1 MPTVHRNVVRGR
13 RPVIDHQASAPPVP
27 IPRDHVGEFV
37 IPGSGR
43 RIWWTGRVAVGLHY
57 QREPV
62 TKEQARSAR
71 WVQALLLADEPIA
84 ARPLPAPHPSPVA
97 WVAATARAVCRDV
110 ATWLDAT
117 GQALRRW
124 TPTVDH

>member
-1 MPTVHRNVVRGR
+1 MSTVPRSLVRSR
-13 RPVIDHQASAPPVP
+13 RPAIDHQASAPPVP

-37 IPGSGR
+37 MPGSGR
-43 RIWWTGRVAVGLHY
+43 RIWWTGRVAVGLRY
-57 QREPV
+57 EREPV

-71 WVQALLLADEPIA
+71 WVQALLLAEEPVA
-84 ARPLPAPHPSPVA
+84 ARPLPAPRLEPGA
-97 WVAATARAVCRDV
+97 WVTAAARVVRREV

-124 TPTVDH
+124 TPTVGH